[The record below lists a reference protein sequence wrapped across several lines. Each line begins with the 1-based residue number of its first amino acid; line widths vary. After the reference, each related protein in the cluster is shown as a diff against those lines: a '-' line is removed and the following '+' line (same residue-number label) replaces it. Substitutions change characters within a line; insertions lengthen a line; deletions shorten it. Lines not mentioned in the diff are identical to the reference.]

1 MCRIRVAHRWWAI
14 PMKSVQIHSGACRS
28 CNFQTNQILWRS
40 MERWF
45 SNRIEWKSRCNF
57 EPTMARKF
65 LIVCELKWKTSMNCV
80 HCSVYNIMIF
90 IVICSENS
98 LLFLYCELD
107 FWFYLYLLTLL
118 NRFHVSIYAHSSS
131 PNVIDRIFFHEK
143 WR

>member
-14 PMKSVQIHSGACRS
+14 PIKSVQIHSQS
-28 CNFQTNQILWRS
+28 CNFQTNQILWRW

-65 LIVCELKWKTSMNCV
+65 LIVCELKWKTSINCV
-80 HCSVYNIMIF
+80 HCSVYNIIIF

-98 LLFLYCELD
+98 LLFLYFELN
-107 FWFYLYLLTLL
+107 FWLYLYLLTLL
-118 NRFHVSIYAHSSS
+118 NRFHVYAYSSS
-131 PNVIDRIFFHEK
+131 PNEIDRIFLWK
-143 WR
+143 KKKKMKNT